1 MSDKLLRVGVIGA
14 GRIAEMRH
22 IPEYLSNK
30 NVELVAI
37 ADIDKVQLEEMGKKF
52 KISKLYTDYKDML
65 KNEKL
70 DAVSVCTPNYLHAP
84 ITIDALESG
93 LHVLVEKPMA
103 TSLEEADKMIE
114 TAEKKGKI
122 LMVGH
127 NQRLAPGHQIA
138 KKVIESG
145 ILGKINMVRTVF
157 GHGGPEFWS
166 PRGKWFSSKKEAFAG
181 VMADLGIHKVDLV
194 RWLLGQEVKRV
205 SAFKGTF
212 EKSGDV
218 EDNGVAIMEF
228 EKGTLGILQVS
239 WTLKPG
245 EDNSTIFYCEKGML
259 KLFAEPDRPVVVNLK
274 EKGDYMSNFARGEM
288 SFALP
293 PMQTNEVGGQFNSGV
308 IDYFV
313 ECVLNNKKPFI
324 SGEEGRKALEI
335 VIAILKSAE
344 TGEVVN
350 LPLK

>member
-1 MSDKLLRVGVIGA
+1 MSDKSLRVGVIGA
-14 GRIAEMRH
+14 GRIAEVRH

-30 NVELVAI
+30 DVELVAI
-37 ADIDKVQLEEMGKKF
+37 ADIDKVQLEKIGKKF
-52 KISKLYTDYKDML
+52 NIKRLYTDYREMI

-70 DAVSVCTPNYLHAP
+70 DAVSVCTPNYLHAS
-84 ITIDALESG
+84 ITIDALEKG
-93 LHVLVEKPMA
+93 LNVLVEKPMA
-103 TSLEEADKMIE
+103 TSLEEADRMIE
-114 TAEKKGKI
+114 VAEKNGRI

-138 KKVIESG
+138 KKIIESG

-166 PRGKWFSSKKEAFAG
+166 PRGKWFFNKKEAFAG

-259 KLFAEPDRPVVVNLK
+259 KLFAEPDRPVVVSLR
-274 EKGDYMSNFARGEM
+274 EKGDYMNDFARGDM
-288 SFALP
+288 SFDLP

-313 ECVLNNKKPFI
+313 ECILNNKKTI
-324 SGEEGRKALEI
+324 HIWRRGEKGFRD
-335 VIAILKSAE
+335 SYSYS
-344 TGEVVN
+344 
-350 LPLK
+350 

>member
-1 MSDKLLRVGVIGA
+1 MSDKSLRVGVIGA

-30 NVELVAI
+30 DVELVAI
-37 ADIDKVQLEEMGKKF
+37 ADIDKVQLEKIGKKF
-52 KISKLYTDYKDML
+52 NIKRLYTDYREMI

-70 DAVSVCTPNYLHAP
+70 DAVSVCTPNYLHAS
-84 ITIDALESG
+84 ITIDALEKG
-93 LHVLVEKPMA
+93 LNVLVEKPMA
-103 TSLEEADKMIE
+103 TSLEEADRMIE
-114 TAEKKGKI
+114 VAEKNGRI

-138 KKVIESG
+138 KKIIESG

-166 PRGKWFSSKKEAFAG
+166 PRGKWFFNKEEAFAG

-259 KLFAEPDRPVVVNLK
+259 KLFAEPDRPVVVSLR
-274 EKGDYMSNFARGEM
+274 EKGDYMNDFARGDM
-288 SFALP
+288 SFDLP

-313 ECVLNNKKPFI
+313 ECILNNKKPFI

-335 VIAILKSAE
+335 VIAILRSAE
-344 TGEVVN
+344 TGEVIS